1 MYTIHA
7 DGKLLFDSLSEE
19 VQHIVLSP
27 KLMLDINKA
36 GSLSLVL
43 PPGNSM
49 HGQLK
54 KLKSILT
61 VEQDGQQLAR
71 LRMLET
77 TTDTYN
83 QQSVY
88 CEGDRAFLH
97 DSKQKPYNYSGTV
110 HGLFRQYVANHNAMV
125 EADKQF
131 AVGVITAV
139 GEAVTTE
146 VESTTWA
153 NTSSEMDERLLNVY
167 GGYLRTRTVDGVH
180 YLDWV
185 AQYGEENSQPIEFS
199 VNLLDLTAKADAGD
213 VFTVLIPLGASEIG
227 EDGEYTDPVSI
238 ASVNG
243 GLNYIQDDAAVALY
257 GRIWKTHTWSYIDD
271 PAQLMERGREYLKT
285 GIALETITL
294 KAVDMHFVDGNVQP
308 IRIGDRVRILS
319 NPHGI
324 DKVLTCTQIEIDL
337 RDPENTVYTFGE
349 RPRTLTENVARAEE
363 EVDGLTGRGGGGG
376 RNVKEEVSDIIRW
389 AKINVDEANARIQL
403 TAGELNKATER
414 LSAAEIEL
422 DGVNAQLTLAASR
435 VEELEGRTTSAEI
448 AIDGANANITL
459 HASAIEDHGRRISSA
474 EIEIDGLNSEITL
487 KADKITLQG
496 YVTMSKF
503 EAEIAAINHI
513 FAGYSEISSLGI
525 SGNLYAANANFT
537 NNLRIYEHNSE
548 WQEVTLYK
556 GGTVGISSTTS
567 LTVWDNNG
575 NPIGKVNG
583 IPSSF
588 NFTASSQGTYNF
600 LGY

>member
-19 VQHIVLSP
+19 VQHAVLSP

-36 GSLSLVL
+36 GSCSLVL
-43 PPGNSM
+43 PPGNGL
-49 HGQLK
+49 HGRLK

-61 VEQDGQQLAR
+61 VEQDGVQLFRGRAT
-71 LRMLET
+71 ES

-83 QQSVY
+83 QQTVYIDGDLSFLNDSVFSP
-88 CEGDRAFLH
+88 GALSGKVHAF
-97 DSKQKPYNYSGTV
+97 
-110 HGLFRQYVANHNAMV
+110 FRNLVSNHNEQVDAEKRFTV
-125 EADKQF
+125 GIID
-131 AVGVITAV
+131 AVGAD
-139 GEAVTTE
+139 
-146 VESTTWA
+146 VELNPESRQETRVYW
-153 NTSSEMDERLLNVY
+153 NTHDMMEDSLLNVY

-185 AQYGEENSQPIEFS
+185 EQYGEANSQPIEFT

-213 VFTVLIPLGASEIG
+213 VFTCLIPLGASEIG
-227 EDGEYTDPVSI
+227 EDGEYTDPISI

-243 GLNYIQDDAAVALY
+243 GKNYIQDDAAVALY
-257 GRIWKTHTWSYIDD
+257 GKIWRTKTWSYIED
-271 PAQLMERGREYLKT
+271 PAQLLERGREYLKT

-294 KAVDMHFVDGNVQP
+294 KAIDMHFVDGKVQP

-337 RDPENTVYTFGE
+337 HNPENTEYTFGE
-349 RPRTLTENVARAEE
+349 RPRTLTENVVRAEE
-363 EVDGLTGRGGGGG
+363 EVDSLTGRGGGGG
-376 RNVKEEVSDIIRW
+376 RKSIQEEVSDIIRW
-389 AKINVDEANARIQL
+389 ARINVDEANAYIQL
-403 TAGELNKATER
+403 TAGELDKTNQR
-414 LSAAEIEL
+414 LREAEIEL
-422 DGVNAQLTLAASR
+422 DGVNATILLHAGSIN
-435 VEELEGRTTSAEI
+435 EL
-448 AIDGANANITL
+448 DGNITEAL
-459 HASAIEDHGRRISSA
+459 IA
-474 EIEIDGLNSEITL
+474 IDGLNSEIL
-487 KADKITLQG
+487 MKADKITLQG

-503 EAEIAAINHI
+503 EAEIAVINNI

-548 WQEVTLYK
+548 WQEVTLYR
-556 GGTVGISSTTS
+556 GGSVGINSTTS
-567 LTVWDNNG
+567 LTVWDNSG

-583 IPSSF
+583 IPSGFSF
-588 NFTASSQGTYNF
+588 TPSSQGTFHF
-600 LGY
+600 LSY